1 MGWYI
6 SIPNFILVALYLLI
20 GMMVSTSFTKDKEEP
35 DYGFVTIVML
45 FWPVIV
51 AVFFVLAMKVLLEML
66 RGK

>member
-20 GMMVSTSFTKDKEEP
+20 GVMVSTSFIKDKEEP